1 MQKPFIPKGYDTVDF
16 TGAKNYG
23 DIYPL
28 IKKGLQVPQ
37 RLGENKDALWDIITG
52 YINTPVEITIKGVSS
67 LTNKLQGEI
76 EDILAVFDDA
86 MKKYPDEYLIVYE
99 K

>member
-1 MQKPFIPKGYDTVDF
+1 MKQSFIPKEYDTVDF

-28 IKKGLQVPQ
+28 IKKGLRVPPD
-37 RLGENKDALWDIITG
+37 LGENKDALWDILTG
-52 YINTPVEITIKGVSS
+52 FINTPAKITIKGVSS
-67 LTNKLQGEI
+67 LTKSLQNDI
-76 EDILAVFDDA
+76 QDILAIFDMA
-86 MKKYPDEYLIVYE
+86 MDEYPDEYLIVYE